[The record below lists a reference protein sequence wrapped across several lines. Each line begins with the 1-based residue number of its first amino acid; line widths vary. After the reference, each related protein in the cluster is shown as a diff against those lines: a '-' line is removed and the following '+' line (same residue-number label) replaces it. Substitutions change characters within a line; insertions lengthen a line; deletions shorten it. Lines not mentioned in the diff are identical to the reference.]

1 MICRWEARDCLS
13 PSIRIINQLNFKIMN
28 TYCVELDNGY
38 VFIVEAWDHM
48 SAAKI
53 ADLKRPKGTTIT
65 RII

>member
-1 MICRWEARDCLS
+1 
-13 PSIRIINQLNFKIMN
+13 MN